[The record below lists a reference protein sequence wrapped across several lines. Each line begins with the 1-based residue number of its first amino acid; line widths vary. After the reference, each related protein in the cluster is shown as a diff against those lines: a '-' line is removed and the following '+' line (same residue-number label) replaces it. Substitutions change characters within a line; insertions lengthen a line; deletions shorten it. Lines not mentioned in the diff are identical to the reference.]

1 MAETPHRPDSD
12 RRPDSTAPPAEVAAL
27 REREPEIERVGSA
40 LWLARKGAGRAVL
53 IQGPPGIGKTS
64 LLSAARHLAAAGGFQ
79 VLEARLDALGVDIP
93 NAVPRALFSGLL
105 DGPGGPTAD
114 RLAGAARFAEPVLR
128 TGGPP
133 APPARGQKTS
143 YAAMHGLYW
152 LLVNLSSERPVC
164 LLVDDAHSADSQSLE
179 WLLYAVRRLESLPV
193 AVVLTVRSNDRPSSV
208 AFVER
213 LRSNDL
219 VSVVQ
224 PRPLSEASLEE
235 LLVEHVDP
243 AIASTLAAEAHRL
256 SGGIPLLVDSLVS
269 EIDAC
274 VASGREVTSEALGT
288 MVSPQVSEFA
298 ASRIASLSPSA
309 ATLIRAAAVLGN
321 EATLPRLAWLCG
333 IGPSDAELLGA
344 DLLAKGLLASMDPP
358 RLAHPLL
365 RQALLDDLAPEEV
378 ARLHA
383 ASARLLA
390 RSGGP
395 SSAVGAHLLRTA
407 PSGDAWVAETLAA
420 TARTS
425 HAEGA
430 NELAAQLLERALE
443 EPPSAELLPGLL
455 LELGTVR
462 STLGDPRAIADL
474 QRADA
479 LARDDQTRAQVA
491 LALSG
496 TLEMSGRSAEA
507 ADHLTAVSRAIEDS
521 EPDWAREL
529 DAQAL
534 FSASLNADLHDAMA
548 GRLLAAREIAG
559 DGPSPAERRILS
571 FAAHD
576 VALGAGT
583 AEEAVELAHRALGH
597 GDLLSHETADSL
609 TYFCAASAL
618 LHAGA
623 LADGYRACSEAI
635 AEARS
640 RGSHRGYAMASTFR
654 AMANVAMGR
663 TREAESDAN
672 AALSFRDQDFA
683 VLQPV
688 AAGYLIEALMERG
701 DLEGAAGA
709 AAVVADLGPL
719 EDLIVVQP
727 LLSARG
733 RLALAQG
740 RTEDARA
747 QLERLQE
754 IQARWRTR
762 NVCSAP
768 WRGELAEILAPD
780 SPAEA
785 ARLLDEGCEIA
796 EAFGDPRGI
805 ARSLRFRLQVLGD
818 GAAELESAVEALRGG
833 DARLELACSLRELGR
848 HAARDGRKKDAKSW
862 LLEALDAAHRC
873 GADRLEAEVRETL
886 VSIGSRPRRA
896 LLTGVEA
903 LTARELSIAEMVAQG
918 MSNREI
924 AQAAFLTE
932 NTVEVHLTRVYKKL
946 GIQARSLVAQAL
958 AAPDWSADQRR
969 LELDSSMPLI

>member
-1 MAETPHRPDSD
+1 MAETPNRPDSD
-12 RRPDSTAPPAEVAAL
+12 RRSDSTAPPAEVAAL

-64 LLSAARHLAAAGGFQ
+64 LLGVARHLAAAGGFH

-93 NAVPRALFSGLL
+93 NAVPRALFAGLL
-105 DGPGGPTAD
+105 DRPESSAE

-128 TGGPP
+128 EEAPP
-133 APPARGQKTS
+133 AAPARGQKTS
-143 YAAMHGLYW
+143 YVDMHGLYW

-164 LLVDDAHSADSQSLE
+164 LLIDDVHSADSQSLE

-219 VSVVQ
+219 VTVVQ
-224 PRPLSEASLEE
+224 PRPLSEAGLADM
-235 LLVEHVDP
+235 LLDHVDP
-243 AIASTLAAEAHRL
+243 ELAAELAAEAHRL

-269 EIDAC
+269 EIDTH
-274 VASGREVTSEALGT
+274 VANGGAVTAEALGT

-298 ASRIASLSPSA
+298 ASRIQSLSAPA
-309 ATLIRAAAVLGN
+309 ASVIRAVAVLGN
-321 EATLPRLAWLCG
+321 QCTLPRLAWLCG
-333 IGPSDAELLGA
+333 IAAADAEPLGE

-365 RQALLDDLAPEEV
+365 RQALLEDLPPDDV
-378 ARLHA
+378 AKLHA
-383 ASARLLA
+383 AAARLLA

-420 TARTS
+420 TARSS

-443 EPPSAELLPGLL
+443 EPPSAELLPALL
-455 LELGTVR
+455 LDLGTVR
-462 STLGDPRAIADL
+462 STLGDPRAIGDL
-474 QRADA
+474 QRADE
-479 LARDDQTRAQVA
+479 LARDDQGRAQVA
-491 LALSG
+491 LALSR
-496 TLEMSGRSAEA
+496 TLEMSGRPAEA
-507 ADHLTAVSRAIEDS
+507 AEHLAAVSRAIEAS

-529 DAQAL
+529 DAQVL

-548 GRLLAAREIAG
+548 ERLLSARAITD

-583 AEEAVELAHRALGH
+583 AQEAVELAHRALGH
-597 GDLLSHETADSL
+597 GELLSHETADSL

-635 AEARS
+635 TEARS

-654 AMANVAMGR
+654 AMANIAMGR

-672 AALSFRDQDFA
+672 NALSFRDQDFA

-701 DLEGAAGA
+701 DLDGAAEA

-740 RTEDARA
+740 RIEDART
-747 QLERLQE
+747 QLARLQE

-768 WRGELAEILAPD
+768 WRGELAQILAPEVP
-780 SPAEA
+780 SEA

-796 EAFGDPRGI
+796 EAFGDSRGV
-805 ARSLRFRLQVLGD
+805 ARSLRFRLQVLGGD
-818 GAAELESAVEALRGG
+818 ASELEAAVHALREG
-833 DARLELACSLRELGR
+833 DARLELAYSLRELGR
-848 HAARDGRKKDAKSW
+848 SAARDGRKKDAKSW

-924 AQAAFLTE
+924 AEAAFLTE

-958 AAPDWSADQRR
+958 AAPDWTADQRR
-969 LELDSSMPLI
+969 LELDSAMPLI